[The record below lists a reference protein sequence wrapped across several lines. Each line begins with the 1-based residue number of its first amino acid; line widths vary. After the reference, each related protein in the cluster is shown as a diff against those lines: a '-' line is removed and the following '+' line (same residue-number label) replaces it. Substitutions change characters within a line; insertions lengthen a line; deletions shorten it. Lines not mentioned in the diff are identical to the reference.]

1 MADDVSFNARTR
13 SIAWRSS
20 IAGLAALA
28 AGLLAGGSAQAQV
41 YGFFDTW
48 HSRWG
53 ADEAPPPVVR
63 ETAPLRR
70 ADINAMLGNRGY
82 QVQRPIERNGDVFIA
97 DTIDPR
103 GRSLRVVVDAYD
115 GSILERFPGALPR
128 PSVGLRDEDPR
139 DEPSYRPTARGER
152 FLDQDRFDNADRF
165 DEQRAVRER
174 VARPST
180 QDLDQRYIQR
190 LPEPVDANGEPR
202 VIRGVGPQSARPA
215 TPPKA
220 ASNTTDQTRKTVART
235 GKVETPAPRPAT
247 RPAAEPKP
255 LASEASKPPVQPP
268 VAVAPAASAP
278 QTAAAAPRVIP
289 LYKAPPDVSPE
300 AARAEAPKVIPAPVE
315 APAAPSGD

>member
-1 MADDVSFNARTR
+1 MADDMFNARTR
-13 SIAWRSS
+13 SMGWRSS
-20 IAGLAALA
+20 LAGLAVLS

-53 ADEAPPPVVR
+53 ASEAPPPVVR

-82 QVQRPIERNGDVFIA
+82 EVQRPIERNGDVFIA

-103 GRSLRVVVDAYD
+103 GRTLRVVVDAYD
-115 GSILERFPGALPR
+115 GTILERFPGALPR

-139 DEPSYRPTARGER
+139 DEPSYRPTMRSQR
-152 FLDQDRFDNADRF
+152 FLDQDHFDNADRF

-215 TPPKA
+215 APPKA
-220 ASNTTDQTRKTVART
+220 AVNATDQPRKTMSRTART
-235 GKVETPAPRPAT
+235 EAPAPRPSA
-247 RPAAEPKP
+247 RPAVAPQP
-255 LASEASKPPVQPP
+255 LASEASKAPVQPP
-268 VAVAPAASAP
+268 VATAPARTAP

-300 AARAEAPKVIPAPVE
+300 AAKAEAPKVIPAPAE
-315 APAAPSGD
+315 APPAPSGD